1 MTLPTSPTVLV
12 LLLDGGGAVLCASV
26 PADAG
31 APECSS
37 RPRTSRTA
45 RAGPTRWETPVSTGP
60 DAGACQPALLDPVKG
75 KRSAWPAA
83 TPDGRSAARLIGT
96 IGPVDGPPPGDP
108 DMLNRAEI
116 IGRLTRDPELRYTP
130 NGRAVVQLA
139 IATNAF
145 LGQDDGGDRRE
156 AVEYHDVVLWGPQ
169 AETVA
174 KYLTK
179 GRLVFV
185 EGRLQTRSW
194 EHEGITRR
202 RTEIMASRVQFLD
215 AAKAG
220 TEFAGPQL
228 VSAATGGDVDPD
240 DVPF

>member
-1 MTLPTSPTVLV
+1 MLCATVLA
-12 LLLDGGGAVLCASV
+12 G
-26 PADAG
+26 AG
-31 APECSS
+31 APGRSS
-37 RPRTSRTA
+37 HPMTSHPA
-45 RAGPTRWETPVSTGP
+45 QAGPTRRETPVSTGP

-130 NGRAVVQLA
+130 TGKPVAQMA
-139 IATNAF
+139 IATNAD
-145 LGQDDGGDRRE
+145 LGKDENGERRE
-156 AVEYHDVVLWGPQ
+156 TVEYHDVVMWGTT
-169 AETVA
+169 AETTA
-174 KYLTK
+174 RYLSK

-202 RTEIMASRVQFLD
+202 RTEIVASRVQFLD

-220 TEFAGPQL
+220 TEFTGPQL
-228 VSAATGGDVDPD
+228 AGAATGGDVDPD